1 MLMRQDQGR
10 LGIRWTRNK
19 GDGMAQDAPP
29 PGSSGDDEPDQ
40 AAPPMGTMV
49 IRTWT
54 EPTQSPGFRARM
66 TYSHSPTAEPK
77 TMYTVDPDEV
87 LDAVRR
93 WLLPRTGTP
102 HQA

>member
-1 MLMRQDQGR
+1 
-10 LGIRWTRNK
+10 
-19 GDGMAQDAPP
+19 MAQDAPP
-29 PGSSGDDEPDQ
+29 PGSTGDDEPDQ

-54 EPTQSPGFRARM
+54 EPNQSPGFRARM

-77 TMYTVDPDEV
+77 TVYTVDPDEV
-87 LDAVRR
+87 LDTVRR
-93 WLLPRTGTP
+93 WLLPHTGTP